1 MLFQLNVSHLAAC
14 CASSSYSAVK
24 HASLSTYLS
33 RNVSASARRSAV
45 ALVHVELSVRFLS
58 GQCRVEPVFP
68 GKRKQLFIS
77 LPSYASTNTVLFS
90 SFLSDPAAR
99 HLVCTCG
106 IADSIDW
113 TV

>member
-58 GQCRVEPVFP
+58 GQCRVADESHKVCV
-68 GKRKQLFIS
+68 KMCSRIEINLTTS
-77 LPSYASTNTVLFS
+77 RV
-90 SFLSDPAAR
+90 SFKL
-99 HLVCTCG
+99 
-106 IADSIDW
+106 
-113 TV
+113 